1 MGQNQSKITIYESD
15 EMKVLKKILD
25 KDGPAAAN
33 TYLERNINRWKTETV
48 KFAVSGCTATGKST
62 FINSLRNVKRGD
74 KGYADVGFGD
84 TTKEPT
90 PYSHPDNDKIVYYD
104 LPGVGTLEI
113 KKENFINDMKI
124 SDYDFIFIFF
134 DKVITEDNLWL
145 VVELDK
151 IGKPYCFVR
160 SKLDEDMKNAERE
173 NIDTATVLPTIRE
186 KIKKSLEKNDKFN
199 NSKKIFFISSV
210 DKKIGEMS
218 ELVSYVESNVD
229 KFKCEAVMSSMA
241 VFSEDII
248 HLKHKVLKRRI
259 KLASVAAAAI
269 AATPVPGVDFAVNVT
284 LLVEEVNNYIK
295 CFSLSAQK
303 MESLENFD
311 RSNLK
316 CSKILVPKAKIATWV
331 IFRLGIFATVMAA
344 ENVLDLLL
352 PLVGSLISGVTTAA
366 IAYKFLNGVLD
377 DIRDDAIDVY
387 RHIVKQQSNIR
398 L

>member
-1 MGQNQSKITIYESD
+1 MGQNKSKSTIYEND
-15 EMKVLKKILD
+15 EMKVLKGIVD
-25 KDGPAAAN
+25 KEGPAAAN
-33 TYLERNINRWKTETV
+33 RYLEGNINRWKTETV

-74 KGYADVGFGD
+74 QGYADVGFGD

-145 VVELDK
+145 VGELDK
-151 IGKPYCFVR
+151 MGKPYCFVR
-160 SKLDEDMKNAERE
+160 SKLDEDMNNAERE
-173 NIDTATVLPTIRE
+173 NIDRTKVLSTIRE
-186 KIKKSLEKNDKFN
+186 KIEKSLEKHEKLK
-199 NSKKIFFISSV
+199 NSKKLFFISGV
-210 DKKIGEMS
+210 DKSIGQMS

-229 KFKCEAVMSSMA
+229 KFKCEAVMSSMT

-248 HLKHKVLKRRI
+248 HLKHKVLKKRI
-259 KLASVAAAAI
+259 KIISLAAAAI
-269 AATPVPGVDFAVNVT
+269 AATPVPGVDFALNIT
-284 LLVEEVNNYIK
+284 LLVEEVYHYIN
-295 CFSLSAQK
+295 CLGLSATK
-303 MESLENFD
+303 MEHLENFD

-316 CSKILVPKAKIATWV
+316 CSKILLPKAKIASWV
-331 IFRLGIFATVMAA
+331 IVRLGFFASVMVA
-344 ENVLDLLL
+344 ENVLDLIL
-352 PLVGSLISGVTTAA
+352 PFVGSLISGVTASA
-366 IAYKFLNGVLD
+366 ITYKFLNGVLD
-377 DIRDDAIDVY
+377 DIRDDAIYVY
-387 RHIVKQQSNIR
+387 RHIVEQQSNIR